1 MDLVPYFLERHANI
15 HGMNHRRLF
24 EGLDGAGARARPR
37 ADVNSVAWCVWHIA
51 RCEDVGVNRVV
62 RGSPQVLD
70 TGQWAIKMGV
80 SRRDIG
86 TGMTDDEVSALSEQ
100 IDVDALR
107 GYWAA
112 VGAATQQVVRSLG
125 PDVLQATV
133 DAAALRSILAADG
146 VIGPHA
152 GWVEE
157 FWQNHPRGWFLF
169 HLGLTHNYQHIG
181 EALVVRGMLGQRS
194 R

>member
-1 MDLVPYFLERHANI
+1 
-15 HGMNHRRLF
+15 
-24 EGLDGAGARARPR
+24 
-37 ADVNSVAWCVWHIA
+37 
-51 RCEDVGVNRVV
+51 
-62 RGSPQVLD
+62 
-70 TGQWAIKMGV
+70 
-80 SRRDIG
+80 
-86 TGMTDDEVSALSEQ
+86 MTDDEISALSEQ

-146 VIGPHA
+146 VIGA
-152 GWVEE
+152 
-157 FWQNHPRGWFLF
+157 
-169 HLGLTHNYQHIG
+169 HIG
-181 EALVVRGMLGQRS
+181 EALVVRGMLGERS